1 MPSDTTQDLR
11 PQRPAVRPTL
21 PPSQPNP
28 FNPRVET
35 AQRPISHPE
44 EGESRGE
51 GLAAAG
57 SGLIVLAAAGI
68 IAWLVYLAFGT

>member
-1 MPSDTTQDLR
+1 MLSDTTQEFR
-11 PQRPAVRPTL
+11 PQRPAAPPVL

-28 FNPRVET
+28 FNPRVAT
-35 AQRPISHPE
+35 TQRPIAHPE

-68 IAWLVYLAFGT
+68 LAWLVYLTFGT